1 MDTAMDTAS
10 VRCPRMRR
18 NILGHENA
26 LNEGVYCGVVISL
39 GLLGTSWE

>member
-10 VRCPRMRR
+10 VRCPRIVCNFFGR
-18 NILGHENA
+18 ENA
-26 LNEGVYCGVVISL
+26 LNEGVYCGIVISL